1 MSKVSLISLTPNAEE
16 SIVFMARVSNPS
28 NQNNTATAEKLIRF
42 LLKHKHFSPFEMASM
57 CLEIETTRAISP
69 QILRHRSFSFQEFS
83 QRYANAGVIG
93 RPEVPHLRA
102 QDVKNRQNS
111 LDDLSQRLG
120 SEKLSEYY
128 RRIQI
133 LFEDADHLYQQM
145 VSDGV
150 AKECARAVLPLATP
164 TRLYMSGTLRSWI
177 HYVQVRNTPETQLE
191 HRQIA
196 AQVQELMYEHLPTL
210 AAAAFNPDP
219 G

>member
-1 MSKVSLISLTPNAEE
+1 
-16 SIVFMARVSNPS
+16 MARVSNPS

-120 SEKLSEYY
+120 PEKLSEYY

-133 LFEDADHLYQQM
+133 LFEDSDHLYQQM

-196 AQVQELMYEHLPTL
+196 AQVQELIYEHLPTL

>member
-1 MSKVSLISLTPNAEE
+1 
-16 SIVFMARVSNPS
+16 MARVSNPS